1 MQVLPLYASVQ
12 KSLIVP
18 HVQYKCLHTDI
29 QGVLIHGLNQAILA
43 HLQSMSSINIDI
55 DWTIMLNNPRVRY
68 WRQFQCED

>member
-55 DWTIMLNNPRVRY
+55 D
-68 WRQFQCED
+68 